1 MAAAQDE
8 LLSRRG
14 NQKPDPAQGTL
25 FPIPQLEHSH
35 NDKHNEDAE
44 FPNAEALLSLFHF
57 SRQGLDYTA
66 LALCVRHFH
75 PLSSIFKT
83 KEEDLKEFFNQ
94 HSHIGGYL
102 ACRGIANPKQ
112 QKDARRYAKK
122 QATLLSKAAPG
133 SLLIMTDSDF
143 PQELTRAKFAV
154 SWIFCHPKRFALP
167 PVPRIAVVGSR
178 NSTEKQLEIA
188 KKIAL
193 KVNELGGVVVTGMA
207 AGADA
212 AAYEAVSD
220 KPDSVIGVIGT
231 GIQQIYPV
239 NHKAMID
246 KLCQSGGFVLSE
258 LPPDFPGN
266 RLSFVLR
273 NRIIA
278 TLSDIVVAVSGKY
291 ASGTSHTIRFAK
303 EAGIPILS
311 ADPDERS
318 GMTQLVKELGGCIAT
333 TADIEERVQQIK
345 R

>member
-1 MAAAQDE
+1 MPQVEPRDE
-8 LLSRRG
+8 HRDNAG
-14 NQKPDPAQGTL
+14 
-25 FPIPQLEHSH
+25 
-35 NDKHNEDAE
+35 
-44 FPNAEALLSLFHF
+44 FPNAEALLSLFYF
-57 SRQGLDYTA
+57 SRQGLDHTA
-66 LALCVRHFH
+66 LALCIRYFR

-83 KEEDLKEFFNQ
+83 SEKELKEFFNC

-102 ACRGIANPKQ
+102 ASRSIANSKQ
-112 QKDARRYAKK
+112 QKDARRYATK
-122 QATLLSKAAPG
+122 QITLLSKKIPG
-133 SLLIMTDSDF
+133 SLLVSTDSDF

-154 SWIFCHPKRFALP
+154 SWIFCHPKRFVLP

-178 NSTEKQLEIA
+178 NSTERQLEIA

-212 AAYEAVSD
+212 AAYEAVCD
-220 KPDSVIGVIGT
+220 KPNSVIGVIGT
-231 GIQQIYPV
+231 GIQQIYPA
-239 NHKAMID
+239 NHKPMID

-258 LPPDFPGN
+258 LPPEFPGN
-266 RLSFVLR
+266 RLSFILR

-278 TLSDIVVAVSGKY
+278 TLSDIVIAVSGKY

-318 GMTQLVKELGGCIAT
+318 GMTQLVKELGGSTAT